1 MLNMFLAAALCAQA
15 ADPLGASTLLFQPNS
30 GLVSSQYDAFARAR
44 RYRLALA
51 RSHVELEFGLGC
63 DALQARMEL
72 VGASAGERA
81 ELDDARAT
89 SFAHLCG
96 PRSRWAWDVPSFG
109 RVRYDEVWP
118 GIDVVYLGVD
128 GELRYDFVLA
138 PHADVQAI
146 ALRFANTR
154 SVSIEAD
161 GSLRIETAAG
171 VLTQPAP
178 VILQDERIIQ
188 GGYVQRANGEIG
200 FEVAEYDRTRE
211 LLIDPTLS
219 WLSFLGSDGD
229 DSAEAIALD
238 AEGNVWIAGSTAG
251 ANFPREGAGAASAD
265 RSGPDVFVSKL
276 DPSGSNVLFS
286 AYIGGDGSDRALGLA
301 IDSQG
306 RAIVCGDTTSGN
318 FPTQGGNSGPALQSA
333 LGGFSDAFVLALS
346 NSGALQFSTYLGA
359 TEFDTAFDVAVDV
372 DDTLVLVG
380 STAGGAFPTASASQP
395 THGGGVDGFIARLQA
410 DGAAL
415 EFSTFYGDG
424 ANQELRAVVIE
435 PDGSLLSAGRS
446 TSSGALVQRFDSN
459 GAPQASATAGVGTLA
474 TATAVAVLSSGEVV
488 FGGQATAAT
497 LTTVDPIPGG
507 GQFGGGASD
516 GFLIALDATLTNVSF
531 ATYVGGNFDDL
542 IADVVTRDGHVYA
555 VLETRS
561 SGITQFSAMTDAQLP
576 FNTPHTYL
584 VDVDFGISPP
594 SVQTGAYLPLPD
606 TYRPRAL
613 VAAPSANG
621 PLFIAGAS
629 RTPALGIGVP
639 FFARRFGE
647 TNSGEQDAFV
657 ARIDLQASGGPSR
670 IGFAAATCEVSGDAF
685 DVWIFRTGPTD
696 STVVA
701 TFDVTLEGATS
712 PIPSGQQ
719 IFSDGRQLVRA
730 FFDPGFLPS
739 GTTGGAFVLSDLQGD
754 AQLEP
759 GRDVMSWDLSFNPSG
774 TNDDDDDD
782 KKCPLAGVCDGT
794 PLAPGLDGLRGFRDG
809 VLSRSELGRA
819 FTRWYYERFG
829 PRAVEWLRAEPWLL
843 GPARLAAAL
852 LMLLVNWP
860 LECALSLAVLALWR
874 RRRGHRNEG
883 PSGAARR
890 DAALEL
896 PAV

>member
-306 RAIVCGDTTSGN
+306 RAIVCGDTTSSN
-318 FPTQGGNSGPALQSA
+318 FPTQGANSGPALQSA
-333 LGGFSDAFVLALS
+333 LGGLSDAFVLALS

-446 TSSGALVQRFDSN
+446 SSSGALVQRFDSN

-561 SGITQFSAMTDAQLP
+561 SGITQFGAMTDAQLP

-613 VAAPSANG
+613 VAAPTVNG

-774 TNDDDDDD
+774 TNDDDDD

>member
-1 MLNMFLAAALCAQA
+1 MLNLFLAAALCAQA

-89 SFAHLCG
+89 TFAHLCG

-146 ALRFANTR
+146 ALRFANAR
-154 SVSIEAD
+154 AVSIEAD

-178 VILQDERIIQ
+178 VILQDGRVVE

-265 RSGPDVFVSKL
+265 RGGPDVFVSKL
-276 DPSGSNVLFS
+276 DPSGANVLFS

-306 RAIVCGDTTSGN
+306 RAIVCGDTTSSN
-318 FPTQGGNSGPALQSA
+318 FPTQGANSGPALQST

-380 STAGGAFPTASASQP
+380 STAGGAFPTASASQA
-395 THGGGVDGFIARLQA
+395 THGGGVDGFLARLQA
-410 DGAAL
+410 SGAAL

-435 PDGSLLSAGRS
+435 ADGSLLSAGRS

-459 GAPQASATAGVGTLA
+459 GAPQASATVSVGALA
-474 TATAVAVLSSGEVV
+474 TATAVAVLGSGEVL

-507 GQFGGGASD
+507 GQFGGGTSD
-516 GFLIALDATLTNVSF
+516 GFLVALDPTLTSVIF
-531 ATYVGGNFDDL
+531 ATYVGSFSEDL
-542 IADVVTRDGHVYA
+542 ITDVVARDGHVYA

-576 FNTPHTYL
+576 PNTPHTYL

-613 VAAPSANG
+613 VAAPAANG

-629 RTPALGIGVP
+629 RTPGLSIGVP

-647 TNSGEQDAFV
+647 PNSGEQDAFV

-670 IGFAAATCEVSGDAF
+670 IGFAAATCEVSGDGF

-701 TFDVTLEGATS
+701 SFDITLEGATS
-712 PIPSGQQ
+712 PFNTTQV
-719 IFSDGRQLVRA
+719 IFSDGRQLVRT
-730 FFDPGFLPS
+730 FFEPGFLPS
-739 GTTGGAFVLSDLQGD
+739 GTTGGAFVLSNLQGD

-759 GRDVMSWDLSFNPSG
+759 SRDVMSWDLSFNPSG
-774 TNDDDDDD
+774 TNDDDDD

-794 PLAPGLDGLRGFRDG
+794 PLAPGLDGLRVFRDG

-829 PRAVEWLRAEPWLL
+829 PRAVELLRAEPWLL
-843 GPARLAAAL
+843 GPARFAAAL
-852 LMLLVNWP
+852 LMLLANWP
-860 LECALSLAVLALWR
+860 LECALTVAVLALWR
-874 RRRGHRNEG
+874 RRRGRRNDE
-883 PSGAARR
+883 PTGAARPV
-890 DAALEL
+890 AALEL